1 MPFISSPNITFCM
14 ADSHG
19 SSSACWNTMP
29 RSWPQPLISRP
40 STVTRPPFAGS
51 SPMATRKAV
60 VLPQPDGPIS
70 ATISPSRTV
79 KLTRS
84 SACT

>member
-1 MPFISSPNITFCM
+1 
-14 ADSHG
+14 
-19 SSSACWNTMP
+19 
-29 RSWPQPLISRP
+29 
-40 STVTRPPFAGS
+40 
-51 SPMATRKAV
+51 MATRSAV

>member
-1 MPFISSPNITFCM
+1 MPFISSPNMTFCM
-14 ADSHG
+14 AESQG

-29 RSWPQPLISRP
+29 RSWPQPCTSRP